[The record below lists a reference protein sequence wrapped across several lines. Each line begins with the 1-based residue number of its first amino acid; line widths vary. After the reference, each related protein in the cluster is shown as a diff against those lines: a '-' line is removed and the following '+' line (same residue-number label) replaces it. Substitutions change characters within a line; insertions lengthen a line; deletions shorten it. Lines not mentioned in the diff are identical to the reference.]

1 MSNLAN
7 LKNNFLKNFYIGDT
21 ANKPTREVLFMK
33 KSIVLVTVTEEMKK
47 NCPFGEL
54 RCVECLSQACKP
66 DPMEGVDLADI
77 MSEEE
82 D

>member
-1 MSNLAN
+1 
-7 LKNNFLKNFYIGDT
+7 
-21 ANKPTREVLFMK
+21 MK